1 VASPGAFSTIVATT
15 PPTACL
21 GSGTVAWLVPRMHP
35 VQSTEVAAGSAA
47 SLRSTAKRRRPK
59 DTAGLNNCK
68 TNTWRTRPCCTRM
81 AGGTQLQSER
91 GFSARRGPAGGHP
104 PATRPHC
111 GHTGTQAMPVPPL
124 AHSLSAALATP
135 ADARCRRGGGG
146 GGPPP
151 PAPGP
156 PPPPAAP
163 GGAGGGGGGGKH
175 LAASCTTSTGLHE
188 GEQRL
193 HGTPAPALLLLLP
206 LLLAP
211 QLLLALLFLALL
223 TP

>member
-1 VASPGAFSTIVATT
+1 MASPGAFSTIVATT

-146 GGPPP
+146 GG
-151 PAPGP
+151 
-156 PPPPAAP
+156 
-163 GGAGGGGGGGKH
+163 KH